1 MPRHLILRVKS
12 IIKITT
18 KLFWNNSDFHDMFMV
33 IPLKIP
39 TVYALTNHQ
48 NLQFAHQRSKALK
61 QVKKVSFTYTFQK
74 MCIFCIS
81 VCILFT
87 LIIIYIIFIYMN
99 SATKNVEIIIYNT
112 VNSSAI
118 ILWQSRRKNDLK
130 IYMNDM
136 IQRG

>member
-18 KLFWNNSDFHDMFMV
+18 KLFWNNSDFHDKFMV

-61 QVKKVSFTYTFQK
+61 QVKKLVLL
-74 MCIFCIS
+74 
-81 VCILFT
+81 ILFKKCAYFAFQFAFF
-87 LIIIYIIFIYMN
+87 LHYLHLHEFCH
-99 SATKNVEIIIYNT
+99 NVEIIIYNT
-112 VNSSAI
+112 INSRAI
-118 ILWQSRRKNDLK
+118 ILWQSRRKNGLK

>member
-1 MPRHLILRVKS
+1 MPRHSILRVKS

-18 KLFWNNSDFHDMFMV
+18 KLFWNNSDFHDKFMV

-39 TVYALTNHQ
+39 TVYAFTNHQ
-48 NLQFAHQRSKALK
+48 NNLTVCSPKIKSLKIGKKNQFYLYFSKNVHILHFSLH
-61 QVKKVSFTYTFQK
+61 SFY
-74 MCIFCIS
+74 INNYLHYLHLHGFCH
-81 VCILFT
+81 
-87 LIIIYIIFIYMN
+87 
-99 SATKNVEIIIYNT
+99 NVEIIIYNT
-112 VNSSAI
+112 INSRAI